1 MPVFAGIDKRL
12 RAGGTGKPAG
22 GAGSLWTGR
31 AAVCQHAGMI
41 DERGVAARI
50 R

>member
-1 MPVFAGIDKRL
+1 MPVFAGNDKPL
-12 RAGGTGKPAG
+12 SAG

-31 AAVCQHAGMI
+31 AGVCHHAGMI